1 MTFAFCFVVLD
12 TSLLGIFDR
21 FLAFHASTL
30 CLPYASILQDKNY
43 SFYIKATENKAQ
55 DFATLL
61 SQRLPASLGF
71 SFVKV
76 EALNLECKW
85 QSEKPLE
92 PKIDVLKWQAS
103 LEGEVWEGAILHLNY
118 QGVPC
123 ALSDLKP
130 TFSEIAHTLKQGQE
144 VCFSTCRGIKA
155 LSLKPSRR
163 VMFADLNSLLS
174 LTRIDKT
181 SAQTLASYEKPS
193 MWVCP
198 KEIFKQELLLAQSDQ
213 ILASLPFDP
222 LLGLL
227 GKFLH
232 ALEMPYIFIHESEK
246 EAHLSYQCLDVY
258 PKDLNITPS
267 KKGVILWHGQ
277 HSLKHAMQA
286 LEKERHVLIHL
297 SFKEP
302 SCFWIKEGNYKYLL
316 TFQIDTS
323 LPSILKRIQQ
333 EPKGASLYKNYKKEF
348 KALCETLEQIPPSE
362 PSENLLDLLGVLS
375 QILGLSPLND
385 SALVFEHAR
394 AFLRHKG
401 PRIDFKIIERYKKL
415 YLDDL
420 APLKTAM
427 SFHLAGVEDAT
438 LCFGVLDSLAEL
450 LGNFIYDTYLNF
462 SVNRV
467 CLCGDVFLEKV
478 FLDLCVGYF
487 PKECT
492 YLWPPFENPC

>member
-1 MTFAFCFVVLD
+1 MTFAFSFAVLD
-12 TSLLGIFDR
+12 SSLLEIFNR

-43 SFYIKATENKAQ
+43 SFYIKATENEAQ

-71 SFVKV
+71 SFLKIEV
-76 EALNLECKW
+76 LDLECKW
-85 QSEKPLE
+85 QSQKPIE
-92 PKIDVLKWQAS
+92 PKIDVLKWQAF
-103 LEGEVWEGAILHLNY
+103 LEGEVWEDFILHLAY
-118 QGVPC
+118 KDKPFT
-123 ALSDLKP
+123 LSNLKP
-130 TFSEIAHTLKQGQE
+130 TLLKIAHTLKQGQE
-144 VCFSTCRGIKA
+144 VCFSTCRGLKA
-155 LSLKPSRR
+155 LSLKPSKR
-163 VMFADLNSLLS
+163 VMFANLDSLLS

-181 SAQTLASYEKPS
+181 SAQALASYEKPS

-198 KEIFKQELLLAQSDQ
+198 KEVFKQELLLAQSDQ

-232 ALEMPYIFIHESEK
+232 ALEMPYIFMHESEK
-246 EAHLSYQCLDVY
+246 KAHLNYQCLDTY
-258 PKDLNITPS
+258 SKDLTITPS
-267 KKGVILWHGQ
+267 KKGIILWHGF
-277 HSLKHAMQA
+277 HTLKHAMQA
-286 LEKERHVLIHL
+286 LEQERHVLIHL

-316 TFQIDTS
+316 HLQIDTS
-323 LPSILKRIQQ
+323 IPSILKRIQQ
-333 EPKGASLYKNYKKEF
+333 ESKGASLYKNYKKEF
-348 KALCETLEQIPPSE
+348 KTLCETLEQTPPSE
-362 PSENLLDLLGVLS
+362 PSKNLLDLLGVLS
-375 QILGLSPLND
+375 QILGLSPLNN

-401 PRIDFKIIERYKKL
+401 PRIDFKITERHKRL
-415 YLDDL
+415 FLDDL

-438 LCFGVLDSLAEL
+438 LCFGVLDSLAEF

-462 SVNRV
+462 SINRV